1 MRDSQQRRIT
11 MTDKE
16 KLMEDHEYDGIKEL
30 NNPLPGW
37 WLMTFY
43 ITVIF
48 AVIYFAYYQL
58 FGGPTLDQELKTQM
72 SSIKAVQ
79 EKTEEAEEVKTQ
91 ADYLALVSSPEAIAK
106 GKAEF
111 LAKCMPCHGDK
122 GQGII
127 GPNLTDDYWIHGD
140 GTIPAI
146 LTVMNTGVPEK
157 GMPPWKGVIP
167 PDLQEDV
174 AAYVYS
180 IHGTNPP
187 GAKAPQGEK
196 IERK

>member
-16 KLMEDHEYDGIKEL
+16 KLMEDHDYDGIKEL

-58 FGGPTLDQELKTQM
+58 FGGPTLDQELNTQM
-72 SSIKAVQ
+72 SSIMKEQ
-79 EKTEEAEEVKTQ
+79 KKTEAAQGAKTQ
-91 ADYLALVSSPEAIAK
+91 ADYAVLLSNPEVIAK

-111 LAKCMPCHGDK
+111 LTKCMPCHGDK
-122 GQGII
+122 AQGII

>member
-1 MRDSQQRRIT
+1 
-11 MTDKE
+11 MTEKE
-16 KLMEDHEYDGIKEL
+16 KLIEDHEYDGIKEL

-43 ITVIF
+43 VTVIF

-58 FGGPTLDQELKTQM
+58 FGGPTLDQELQTQM
-72 SSIKAVQ
+72 SSIKTAQ
-79 EKTEEAEEVKTQ
+79 EKTEEAAEVKTQ

-106 GKAEF
+106 GKTEF

-146 LTVMNTGVPEK
+146 LTVMNTGVPDK
-157 GMPPWKGVIP
+157 GMPSWKGVIA
-167 PDLQEDV
+167 PDLQQDV

-187 GAKAPQGEK
+187 GAKAPQGQM

>member
-1 MRDSQQRRIT
+1 MRDSDQRRTT
-11 MTDKE
+11 MPDKD
-16 KLMEDHEYDGIKEL
+16 KLIENHEYDGIQEL

-48 AVIYFAYYQL
+48 AVIYFGYYQL
-58 FGGPTLDQELKTQM
+58 FGGPTLDEELASEM
-72 SSIKAVQ
+72 GSIKAEQ
-79 EKTEEAEEVKTQ
+79 EKTEEAGEAKTQ
-91 ADYLALVSSPEAIAK
+91 QDYLALVSNPDAIAK

-111 LAKCMPCHGDK
+111 LTKCMPCHGDK

-140 GTIPAI
+140 GSIPAI
-146 LTVMNTGVPEK
+146 LTVMNSGVPDK

-167 PDLQEDV
+167 PDLEEDV
-174 AAYVYS
+174 AVYVYS
-180 IHGTNPP
+180 IHGSNPP
-187 GAKAPQGEK
+187 GAKAPQGQM
-196 IERK
+196 IERR

>member
-1 MRDSQQRRIT
+1 

-16 KLMEDHEYDGIKEL
+16 RLIEDHEYDGIREL

-48 AVIYFAYYQL
+48 AVIYFAYYEF
-58 FGGPTLDQELKTQM
+58 FGGPTLDQELKTEM
-72 SSIKAVQ
+72 SSIMAEQK
-79 EKTEEAEEVKTQ
+79 KSEEAQGEKTQ
-91 ADYLALVSSPEAIAK
+91 ADYAALLSDPAAIAR

-111 LAKCMPCHGDK
+111 LTKCLPCHGDK

-146 LTVMNTGVPEK
+146 LKVMNDGVADK
-157 GMPPWKGVIP
+157 GMPPWKGVIA

-187 GAKAPQGEK
+187 GAKAPQGEMV
-196 IERK
+196 ERK